1 MFFGKSVVIISKM
14 AIDDIDKKILRTIQ
28 ADSRITVVDLADR
41 VGLSATPC
49 ARRLQRMEKDG
60 IIKGY
65 VTALDQKALGLPVSV
80 FVFIKL
86 ERQIRDSLS
95 NFETS
100 ISLLPEVVD
109 CYLMSGRFD
118 YLLRVVAVDLTDF
131 ENFLKSKLTNI
142 EGVASIESSF
152 ALNQILQ
159 RHSLPIY

>member
-1 MFFGKSVVIISKM
+1 MVIISKM